1 MTVVEDFFVILNDY
15 MATHTSINYPS
26 RPASIQGGVFNCL
39 INNNL
44 VLSDSNIYRLGSIRV
59 SRTVSL
65 FGGK

>member
-1 MTVVEDFFVILNDY
+1 
-15 MATHTSINYPS
+15 MATHTFNNSPL

-44 VLSDSNIYRLGSIRV
+44 ALSSSNIYRLGSNRV

-65 FGGK
+65 FGDK